1 MSLFSIGRYAMVALS
16 LAGSAT
22 LLFSCA
28 DKPADTLYDP
38 ETLMTESSEHR
49 TVIMSE
55 NGRVSYEFS
64 TPLVEGYGMAANP
77 YREFRRGVA
86 IKTFT
91 SDTLPLVDATLRAN
105 YAIYYE
111 NQKLWEA
118 KGNVVIYKYNRK
130 ESDTT
135 VVSRTEVYTQQLFW
149 NAKTQQ
155 IYSNVD
161 TKVLQPDG
169 WHFGVG
175 FDADESLKNIHFRK
189 YSSEMEFDVGD
200 GGDSESSP
208 TGGAGAASADKPAAQ
223 PRRSDSEKRGR
234 SDAAPAAAPQR
245 STGEAAQRS
254 ISGGDRADIKNMMQ
268 PDRMSVG
275 DREQVLQSG
284 DDSRSLQ
291 RQTIDNSAPVRREV
305 AK

>member
-1 MSLFSIGRYAMVALS
+1 M
-16 LAGSAT
+16 
-22 LLFSCA
+22 LFSCER
-28 DKPADTLYDP
+28 KPADTIYDP

-55 NGRVSYEFS
+55 NGRISYEFT
-64 TPLVEGYGMAANP
+64 TPLIEGYAMAANP
-77 YREFRRGVA
+77 YREFRRGVE

-118 KGNVVIYKYNRK
+118 KGNVVIYKYNRN
-130 ESDTT
+130 EADTT
-135 VVSRTEVYTQQLFW
+135 VVSHTEIYTQQLFW
-149 NAKTQQ
+149 NAKTKQ

-161 TKVLQPDG
+161 TKVLQNDG

-189 YSSEMEFDVGD
+189 YSSEMAFDVTDEEQGSSSTGGGD
-200 GGDSESSP
+200 GS
-208 TGGAGAASADKPAAQ
+208 AATAAKQQQPRQSQQSRSADEETGK
-223 PRRSDSEKRGR
+223 R
-234 SDAAPAAAPQR
+234 SDATVAPAKTTGDSAPQ
-245 STGEAAQRS
+245 S
-254 ISGGDRADIKNMMQ
+254 ISAGGHASPQPHSSRENVSGEDKARTSITDHDRT
-268 PDRMSVG
+268 
-275 DREQVLQSG
+275 
-284 DDSRSLQ
+284 LQ
-291 RQTIDNSAPVRREV
+291 REMIDNSATVQRQNV

>member
-1 MSLFSIGRYAMVALS
+1 MSLISAGRYALVALS
-16 LAGSAT
+16 VAGSAT

-28 DKPADTLYDP
+28 KKPADTLYDL

-118 KGNVVIYKYNRK
+118 KGNVVIYKYNRN
-130 ESDTT
+130 EGDTAA
-135 VVSRTEVYTQQLFW
+135 VSRTEVYTQQLFW
-149 NAKTQQ
+149 NAKTKQ

-189 YSSEMEFDVGD
+189 YSSEMEFDMGD
-200 GGDSESSP
+200 GG
-208 TGGAGAASADKPAAQ
+208 Q
-223 PRRSDSEKRGR
+223 SDSS
-234 SDAAPAAAPQR
+234 SDNNGGNTTGTAAPQSGRTDADKIRRPDPVVIPPR
-245 STGEAAQRS
+245 SAGTPAKQS
-254 ISGGDRADIKNMMQ
+254 ISGGERAEIRADRPADGAKPQ
-268 PDRMSVG
+268 PLRVG
-275 DREQVLQSG
+275 DDGRAMQKQSI
-284 DDSRSLQ
+284 DTPATIQ
-291 RQTIDNSAPVRREV
+291 RQSV
-305 AK
+305 AE

>member
-1 MSLFSIGRYAMVALS
+1 MSRFPIRRYASVALS
-16 LAGSAT
+16 IMGSAT
-22 LLFSCA
+22 LLFSCER
-28 DKPADTLYDP
+28 KPADTIYDP

-49 TVIMSE
+49 TIIMSE

-118 KGNVVIYKYNRK
+118 KGNVVIYKYNRND
-130 ESDTT
+130 SDTAA
-135 VVSRTEVYTQQLFW
+135 VSRTEIYTQQLFW
-149 NAKTQQ
+149 NAKTKQ

-189 YSSEMEFDVGD
+189 YSSEMEFDVADEGTD
-200 GGDSESSP
+200 SSP
-208 TGGAGAASADKPAAQ
+208 AEGRDATSAADRSRRQPPRSADDKKDGRGEVIVIPSNDDRSSAARQ
-223 PRRSDSEKRGR
+223 SV
-234 SDAAPAAAPQR
+234 
-245 STGEAAQRS
+245 
-254 ISGGDRADIKNMMQ
+254 SGGDRAAAKTAAS
-268 PDRMSVG
+268 PDDASAG
-275 DREQVLQSG
+275 QKAPTTTLDA
-284 DDSRSLQ
+284 SRARQ
-291 RQTIDNSAPVRREV
+291 RLSIDNSAAAQRQNADR
-305 AK
+305 

>member
-1 MSLFSIGRYAMVALS
+1 MSLISTARYALVALS
-16 LAGSAT
+16 VAGSAT
-22 LLFSCA
+22 LLFSCSK
-28 DKPADTLYDP
+28 KPSDTVYDL

-118 KGNVVIYKYNRK
+118 KGNVVIYKYNRN
-130 ESDTT
+130 EGDTA

-161 TKVLQPDG
+161 TKVLQSDG

-189 YSSEMEFDVGD
+189 YSSEMEFDMGD
-200 GGDSESSP
+200 D
-208 TGGAGAASADKPAAQ
+208 GAEDTAASDDAGGKTVKPAAPQ
-223 PRRSDSEKRGR
+223 SGR
-234 SDAAPAAAPQR
+234 TGGNAERKPAPAAPKKGDDRNTPQ
-245 STGEAAQRS
+245 S
-254 ISGGDRADIKNMMQ
+254 ISGGGRSIMQ
-268 PDRMSVG
+268 QARQAS
-275 DREQVLQSG
+275 S
-284 DDSRSLQ
+284 Q
-291 RQTIDNSAPVRREV
+291 RQQTLGADDRSVQRQSISNTEPRRQTVEQ
-305 AK
+305 

>member
-1 MSLFSIGRYAMVALS
+1 M
-16 LAGSAT
+16 AGSAT

-28 DKPADTLYDP
+28 GKPADTLYDP

-64 TPLVEGYGMAANP
+64 TPLVEGYGMATTP
-77 YREFRRGVA
+77 YREFRRGVN

-118 KGNVVIYKYNRK
+118 KGNVVIYKYNRNDA
-130 ESDTT
+130 DTA

-149 NAKTQQ
+149 NAKTKQ

-189 YSSEMEFDVGD
+189 YSSEMEFDMSD
-200 GGDSESSP
+200 QEQQNASSEGDSNGKSNDK
-208 TGGAGAASADKPAAQ
+208 TAGTQQQ
-223 PRRSDSEKRGR
+223 PRRNDNKSKQPD
-234 SDAAPAAAPQR
+234 PAATPPKGRDRTAPQ
-245 STGEAAQRS
+245 S
-254 ISGGDRADIKNMMQ
+254 ISGGSRTPAQGAAKQGAVGADKASLQIEDKSTMQ
-268 PDRMSVG
+268 R
-275 DREQVLQSG
+275 QSL
-284 DDSRSLQ
+284 DSNSPQ
-291 RQTIDNSAPVRREV
+291 RQTVDR
-305 AK
+305 

>member
-1 MSLFSIGRYAMVALS
+1 MVALS
-16 LAGSAT
+16 FAGSAT

-28 DKPADTLYDP
+28 GKPAETLYDP

-64 TPLVEGYGMAANP
+64 TPLVEGYSMAANP
-77 YREFRRGVA
+77 YQEFRRGVN

-118 KGNVVIYKYNRK
+118 KGNVVIYKYNRN
-130 ESDTT
+130 DTDT
-135 VVSRTEVYTQQLFW
+135 AVVSRTEVYTQQLFW
-149 NAKTQQ
+149 NAKTKQ

-175 FDADESLKNIHFRK
+175 FDADEALKNIHFRK
-189 YSSEMEFDVGD
+189 YSSEMEFDVTDDMQDDEAAAD
-200 GGDSESSP
+200 G
-208 TGGAGAASADKPAAQ
+208 K
-223 PRRSDSEKRGR
+223 
-234 SDAAPAAAPQR
+234 APAAGKPATQRDNSNSNNVKRPDPSKAAREERSIDAPRPISSDSRRAERQASLQEIQHIGEESQALQNSDNRTLQTQSINASAAVQR
-245 STGEAAQRS
+245 QNAAQ
-254 ISGGDRADIKNMMQ
+254 
-268 PDRMSVG
+268 
-275 DREQVLQSG
+275 
-284 DDSRSLQ
+284 
-291 RQTIDNSAPVRREV
+291 
-305 AK
+305 